1 MMLNTNKM
9 PNKIIAVVGM
19 CGAGKSVAC
28 DYFKK
33 KGYGYV
39 YFGGAT
45 MDELKKR
52 GMEVNEENEKF
63 VREDLRKTLGM
74 GAFAIIKLPE
84 IEAGLANSHVIAD
97 GLYSWSEYKVLKE
110 KFGDDFQVLAV
121 HTPPTLRYKRLSER
135 EIRPLTA
142 EEAYGRDKAEIENIE
157 KGGPIAMADHMVIN
171 DGSVED
177 LTEQLKKL
185 GI

>member
-1 MMLNTNKM
+1 MMLNINKM

-28 DYFKK
+28 DYFKEK
-33 KGYGYV
+33 RYDYV

-52 GMEVNEENEKF
+52 GMEVNVENEKL

-84 IEAGLANSHVIAD
+84 IEAGLANTNVIAD
-97 GLYSWSEYKVLKE
+97 GLYSWSEYKVLKD
-110 KFGDDFQVLAV
+110 KFGDDFKVLAV
-121 HTPPTLRYKRLSER
+121 HTPPTLRYKRLSTR
-135 EIRPLTA
+135 DNRPLTP

-157 KGGPIAMADHMVIN
+157 KGGPIAMADYMVIN

-177 LTEQLKKL
+177 LKGQLKEL
-185 GI
+185 DI